1 MVFSNPTQEELRA
14 LLLGTKTIA
23 MVGASSSTD
32 RPSNG
37 VMRKLLSVGYH
48 VIPVNPNETEVLG
61 QKAYPSLEAVPEKVD
76 LVDVFRRSEATP
88 PIAEQ
93 AVRIGAKG
101 LWLQQGVWSDEAA
114 ATAKAGGLTV
124 VMDLCIA
131 VMHTLLALPRK

>member
-1 MVFSNPTQEELRA
+1 MLTPLTEARNISELLKNA
-14 LLLGTKTIA
+14 KTIA
-23 MVGASSSTD
+23 VVGLSD
-32 RPSNG
+32 DPSRTSYG
-37 VMRKLLSVGYH
+37 VSRYMQSQGYRI
-48 VIPVNPNETEVLG
+48 IPVNPNETEVLG